1 MNVNDEKQRFIKYP
15 REKQTITPQDA
26 LVYVSLRSFVN
37 GETLECYPS
46 LKTISKKSN
55 LSVPTVLKC
64 INNLIDKNFISKRKD
79 KNRVIYRFNEENK
92 FEPFSYEFLE
102 KEDLT
107 PLEKGILILSQQ
119 YMLKNE
125 GFGDIWYSNRELGK
139 LLDVPYTTVSKI
151 FRSLRDKGYL
161 NMGSLTRA
169 DKQIVEVK
177 QFNLSKLE
185 QAIVFKLAEHEE
197 RIQENA
203 NEIEELKARVALLEK
218 ELKLRDRILESNRK
232 RIELN
237 NMKEE
242 EFRKLL
248 QED

>member
-1 MNVNDEKQRFIKYP
+1 MENEKRFVKYP
-15 REKQTITPQDA
+15 REKDTTTPYEA
-26 LVYVSLRSFVN
+26 LVYVVLRSYMDN
-37 GETLECYPS
+37 RTLECYPS
-46 LKTISKKSN
+46 IRTISEKSN
-55 LSVPTVLKC
+55 LSKATVTKA
-64 INNLIDKNFISKRKD
+64 INGLLDKEFISKRKD

-125 GFGDIWYSNRELGK
+125 GFGDIWYSNRELAEI
-139 LLDVPYTTVSKI
+139 LDISKDTLNRA

-161 NMGSLTRA
+161 NIGSLSRA
-169 DKQIVEVK
+169 DKRIVEVK

-218 ELKLRDRILESNRK
+218 ELKLRDRILESNKK